1 VSYNSKSMKIGL
13 VCPYNMFKGGGVQ
26 ECILAMQAELI
37 KRGYDPYIITPKP
50 RDFTGSAP
58 EKMILV
64 GTATDVKSPFH
75 TTAQVSVSVEPDELE
90 TMLKKHKFDLLH
102 FHEPWV
108 PIVSRQ
114 ILIRSEAANVAT
126 FHAKLPGTVMSRTI
140 EKVITP
146 YTNSVLKYLHELVA
160 VSDAAAEYVKTLKAP
175 DPLIIPN
182 GIDLKKYVTRPRKPS
197 KQKTILYIGRLER
210 RKGIKYLLKAFAKIA
225 QTDANVRLIIAGE
238 GTDRQ
243 KLEMYVRENDIPH
256 VEFKGFISEEEKLN
270 LLQTADVFCSPA
282 LFGESFGI
290 VLLEA
295 MASGCVVVAGDN
307 AGYRAVLQE
316 KGKLSLVD
324 PKDTTEFVRRL
335 ELMLHDE
342 DLRQMWQ
349 TWAQG
354 YITQFSYENIV
365 DQYEKVYKK
374 ALKAKK
380 A

>member
-1 VSYNSKSMKIGL
+1 MKIGL

-37 KRGYDPYIITPKP
+37 KRGYDTYIITPKP
-50 RDFTGSAP
+50 RDFTEVQP
-58 EKMILV
+58 EGMILV

-75 TTAQVSVSVEPDELE
+75 TTAQVSVSVEPDELDA
-90 TMLKKHKFDLLH
+90 MLKKHKFDLLH

-114 ILIRSEAANVAT
+114 ILIRSTAANVAT

-140 EKVITP
+140 ERVITP

-175 DPLIIPN
+175 NPLIIPN
-182 GIDLKKYVTRPRKPS
+182 GIDLDKYLIAEKPRS

-210 RKGIKYLLKAFAKIA
+210 RKGLKYLLKAFNLLAKND
-225 QTDANVRLIIAGE
+225 QDVRLVIAGA

-243 KLEMYVRENDIPH
+243 KLEMYVHENRIPR
-256 VEFKGFISEEEKLN
+256 VEFKGFISEEEKLE
-270 LLQTADVFCSPA
+270 LLKTADVFCSPA
-282 LFGESFGI
+282 IFGESFGI

-295 MASGCVVVAGDN
+295 MARGCVVVAGDN

-324 PKDTTEFVRRL
+324 PKDITEFSRRL
-335 ELMLHDE
+335 DIMLHDE
-342 DLRQMWQ
+342 DLRTLWQ
-349 TWAQG
+349 KWAYDYVQ
-354 YITQFSYENIV
+354 QFSYEKIV
-365 DQYEKVYKK
+365 DQYEQVYSK
-374 ALKAKK
+374 ALEAKK
-380 A
+380 KV